1 LNKSENK
8 KLLRKK
14 MLGVRA
20 QIADRARKDAAIAE
34 RLTAFLD
41 EGGYKKIFFYV
52 SIGSEVDT
60 KRILAYYYGKPGI
73 ELFVPRTDEDMRP
86 VRLPSVG
93 ALTADKRGNLL
104 AGADAVPY
112 TGKPDAVIV
121 PLAAFNTRLYRLGYG
136 GGYYDKYLSGPSAV
150 SVGLAYDEQFA
161 DTAFEENFDV
171 PLNYIITP
179 TRILRRFTDAENKE

>member
-1 LNKSENK
+1 MNKSENK